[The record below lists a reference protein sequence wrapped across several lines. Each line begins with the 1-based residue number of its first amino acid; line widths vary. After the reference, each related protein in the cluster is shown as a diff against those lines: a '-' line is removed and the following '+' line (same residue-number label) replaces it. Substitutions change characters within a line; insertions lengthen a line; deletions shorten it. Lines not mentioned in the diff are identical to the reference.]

1 MNKNYEEEKSV
12 FGGIYKDKGVPNEQA
27 EWCIAWGRDC
37 VCLIYDGISDIEEV
51 VEHGGLRNMDL
62 VQGYGL
68 ALNLIKKEWYIRN
81 SGIKNQPKYI
91 IGQGKFNDGFYE
103 SLAKY
108 RKILM
113 K

>member
-1 MNKNYEEEKSV
+1 MEYEEEKSV
-12 FGGIYKDKGVPNEQA
+12 FGGIYKDKGVSNENA

-37 VCLIYDGISDIEEV
+37 VCVIYDGISHIEEI
-51 VEHGGLRNMDL
+51 VEHGGLHNMEL
-62 VQGYGL
+62 VQGYAL
-68 ALNLIKKEWYIRN
+68 ALNLVKKEWYIRN
-81 SGIKNQPKYI
+81 SGIKNQPGYI